1 MIMFPDFNVMRIMFM
16 IVFTLVFCMIIA
28 VFVRIIRQWNYNN
41 HQPVLT
47 VDAACVS
54 KREEVTHH
62 WNNHMM
68 HHTTW
73 YYVTFEVES
82 GDRMEL
88 GVSGRDYGMIAEGD
102 YGRLTFQ
109 GTRFLGFERM

>member
-1 MIMFPDFNVMRIMFM
+1 MIMFPDFNVMRIMFI
-16 IVFTLVFCMIIA
+16 IVFTLVFVMIIA
-28 VFVRIIRQWNYNN
+28 VFVRIIRQWNYDN

-54 KREEVTHH
+54 KREEVSHH
-62 WNNHMM
+62 IHQNHFSSS
-68 HHTTW
+68 TW
-73 YYVTFEVES
+73 YYITFEVES

-109 GTRFLGFERM
+109 GSRFLGFERM